1 MTRVQAGPPDD
12 DDGPIE
18 RSLEAGLRRKPLDAE
33 AYARIHAAVTT
44 EWKATIRPRSR
55 WGTGRWGIAASLAAA
70 VLVIA
75 IGLRFYAA
83 TAVLGVAARV
93 EGDGLV
99 SSSTLLPERHIGV
112 GGVLR
117 VGDTLMARGAI
128 LVELKGGGTLRIANG
143 TRFEVIAAD
152 GVALHVGEIYVDL
165 PPALPRTSTFIVH
178 TAIGLVE
185 HVGTQFDV
193 ATVDQDVRIR
203 VREGSVRLRLR
214 RGSET
219 ETAASGTELIVPKAG
234 PTRQRTI
241 PTHGPQWSWIEALE
255 PDYDIEDRKLVD
267 FLQWTAR
274 ETGRRLSFSDDRA
287 RDVAERTHL
296 HGSIHGMP
304 PATAL
309 EMVLTTTSLRYEFEE
324 DLIRVSS
331 GG

>member
-1 MTRVQAGPPDD
+1 VTSVQAGPPDD
-12 DDGPIE
+12 YDGLIE
-18 RSLEAGLRRKPLDAE
+18 RALEAGLRRQPLDAE
-33 AYARIHAAVTT
+33 AYVRIHAAVTT
-44 EWKATIRPRSR
+44 EWRATIRPRS
-55 WGTGRWGIAASLAAA
+55 WGAGRWSGIAAGLAAA

-75 IGLRFYAA
+75 IGFRLFAA

-93 EGDGLV
+93 EGGGLV
-99 SSSTLLPERHIGV
+99 SRSTLLPERHIGV

-117 VGDTLMARGAI
+117 VGDTLTARGSV
-128 LVELKGGGTLRIANG
+128 LVELKGGGTLRIASG
-143 TRFEVIAAD
+143 TRFEAISAD
-152 GVALHVGEIYVDL
+152 GVALQEGEIYVDL
-165 PPALPRTSTFIVH
+165 PPALPRTSIFIVR
-178 TAIGLVE
+178 TALGLVE

-203 VREGSVRLRLR
+203 VREGTVRLR

-219 ETAASGTELIVPKAG
+219 ETAASGTELMVPKAG
-234 PTRQRTI
+234 PTSQRTI
-241 PTHGPQWSWIEALE
+241 STHGPQWSWIEALE
-255 PDYDIEDRKLVD
+255 PDYNIEDRKLMD
-267 FLQWTAR
+267 FLVWTAR
-274 ETGRRLSFSDDRA
+274 ETGRRLSFGDDRA

-296 HGSIHGMP
+296 HGSIHGVT

>member
-1 MTRVQAGPPDD
+1 MSVQAGPPDD

-18 RSLEAGLRRKPLDAE
+18 RSLEAGLRRPPLDAE
-33 AYARIHAAVTT
+33 AYARIHAAVSS
-44 EWKATIRPRSR
+44 EWRATIRPRSR
-55 WGTGRWGIAASLAAA
+55 WVTRRWGGIAAGLAAV
-70 VLVIA
+70 VLIAA
-75 IGLRFYAA
+75 IGLRFFAA

-99 SSSTLLPERHIGV
+99 SRSTFLPERHIGV

-117 VGDTLMARGAI
+117 AGDMLMARGSV

-143 TRFEVIAAD
+143 TRFEAISAN
-152 GVALHVGEIYVDL
+152 GVALDEGEIYVDL
-165 PPALPRTSTFIVH
+165 PPALPRASIFVVR
-178 TAIGLVE
+178 TALGLVE

-193 ATVDQDVRIR
+193 ATVNQDVRIR
-203 VREGSVRLRLR
+203 VREGIVRLR

-234 PTRQRTI
+234 PTSQRAI
-241 PTHGPQWSWIEALE
+241 STHGPQWSWIEALE
-255 PDYDIEDRKLVD
+255 PDYAIEDRKLMD
-267 FLQWTAR
+267 FLLWTAR
-274 ETGRRLSFSDDRA
+274 ETGRRLTFGDDHA

-296 HGSIHGMP
+296 HGSIHGIP

-309 EMVLTTTSLRYEFEE
+309 EMVLTTTSLRYDFEE